1 MNEREELIR
10 EEKSFIFSSFYKL
23 LIIFLVIVFAIF
35 IGKILFGTRS
45 LEVYLNLDKEEKI
58 LQEKIKKSKEENER
72 LQKKLFEYQLLV
84 PPKETD

>member
-1 MNEREELIR
+1 MNEREELIK

-45 LEVYLNLDKEEKI
+45 LEVYLNLDKEERI
-58 LQEKIKKSKEENER
+58 LQEKIKKIKDENEK
-72 LQKKLFEYQLLV
+72 LQKELFEYQLSV
-84 PPKETD
+84 PDKE